1 MTRNIAT
8 NRSIERDEL
17 LNFIRP
23 RHKGILST
31 QRQDKRPQMSLV
43 TMGVSSSGKI
53 LISSYPERVKV
64 SNARRNSEASIC
76 VRGEEFNSEWVQVD
90 GNIEVLDLPAA
101 LDGLCEYFKGI
112 SGEHPDWGE
121 YRSAMVKQGK
131 VLLELSVERWS
142 PISKGGFPARLIE

>member
-1 MTRNIAT
+1 M
-8 NRSIERDEL
+8 
-17 LNFIRP
+17 
-23 RHKGILST
+23 
-31 QRQDKRPQMSLV
+31 
-43 TMGVSSSGKI
+43 
-53 LISSYPERVKV
+53 
-64 SNARRNSEASIC
+64 
-76 VRGEEFNSEWVQVD
+76 GEEFNSEWVQVD

-101 LDGLCEYFKGI
+101 LDGLCEYFKVI

>member
-8 NRSIERDEL
+8 NRSVERDEL

-64 SNARRNSEASIC
+64 SHARRNSEASIC
-76 VRGEEFNSEWVQVD
+76 VMGEEFNSEWVQVD

-101 LDGLCEYFKGI
+101 LDGLCEYFKVI

>member
-8 NRSIERDEL
+8 NRSVERDEL

-43 TMGVSSSGKI
+43 TMGVNASGKI

-64 SNARRNSEASIC
+64 ANARRNPEASIC
-76 VRGEEFNSEWVQVD
+76 VMGEEFNSEWVQVD
-90 GNIEVLDLPAA
+90 GHIEVLDLPAA
-101 LDGLCEYFKGI
+101 LDGLCEYFQVI
-112 SGEHPDWGE
+112 SGDHPDWEE
-121 YRSAMVKQGK
+121 YKSAMVKQGK

>member
-8 NRSIERDEL
+8 NRSVERDEL

-43 TMGVSSSGKI
+43 TMGVDSSGKI

-64 SNARRNSEASIC
+64 ANARRNPEASIC
-76 VRGEEFNSEWVQVD
+76 VMVEEFNSEWVQVD
-90 GNIEVLDLPAA
+90 GHIEVLDLPAA
-101 LDGLCEYFKGI
+101 LDGLCEYFQVI
-112 SGEHPDWGE
+112 SGDHPNWEE
-121 YRSAMVKQGK
+121 YKSAMVKQGK